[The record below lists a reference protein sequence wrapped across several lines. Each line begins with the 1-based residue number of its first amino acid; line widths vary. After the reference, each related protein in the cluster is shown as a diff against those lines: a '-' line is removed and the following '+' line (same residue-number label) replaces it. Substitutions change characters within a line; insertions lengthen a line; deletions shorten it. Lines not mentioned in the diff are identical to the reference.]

1 MNLARNWARWGR
13 PSGPRVGAVVVWPH
27 HVGMITGQTADGRW
41 IVRSGMTADGCAN
54 GPAPW
59 PAQCFA
65 SHHT

>member
-13 PSGPRVGAVVVWPH
+13 PSGPRVGAVVVWPY

-41 IVRSGMTADGCAN
+41 IVRSGNDGCAN

-65 SHHT
+65 SDHT